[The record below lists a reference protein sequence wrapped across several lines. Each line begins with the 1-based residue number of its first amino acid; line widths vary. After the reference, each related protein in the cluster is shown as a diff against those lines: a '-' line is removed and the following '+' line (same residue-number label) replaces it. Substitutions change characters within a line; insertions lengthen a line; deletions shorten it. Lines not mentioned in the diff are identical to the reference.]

1 MALTQADL
9 FALTPDQIQ
18 ALTAKGYLTPDL
30 AGQIL
35 QQKQALDT
43 QGPSQF
49 DNIQASLTGAQA
61 GIVKPTQITSGNLE
75 TQGPTWKVATPPPPP
90 PPDASSPPPKD
101 PSEMTD
107 EEYKQWFAKQVSQP
121 GVRQVR
127 DPNQD
132 GKWIG
137 GGNGTAPQQ
146 PAPPPVPRLTD
157 ADAAKAQAD
166 ASNATQSATPVTDSL
181 LASIHSSG
189 VGGGGSSGPSASQ
202 VYRKGIADLDQRSV
216 DATKA
221 EQKATSEAADIQSGY
236 EAQMA
241 QALDYAR
248 QDREAAFLRDQ
259 AARQKVNDAMEE
271 RDKKI
276 QAEIDAVKDIDPRHW
291 FKEAGVGGSILA
303 ALSMGLG
310 ALGSGLSGIHGSATP
325 NYAMQIIDNAINR
338 DMQAQKDNLETQWNK
353 IAKEQGLSNNKYA
366 RDQWIVEQQSQD
378 AEKKYN
384 LVLNQLDSLAHQSKS
399 EVVVKNAEILNAQI
413 EQRLIAIQQKTQ
425 DRMYAVAQEDERKAA
440 AAAANSPAA
449 INARKYNEADKAYGE
464 YFKTVTAKGETPQ
477 SRSAWIEQYLG
488 GTPVGQVGGGKI
500 DDALKNDTIK
510 KRTAIADA
518 KDALQNL
525 KKWYDRSIPD
535 RVFTRNERDALR
547 AAAKLKLAKV
557 GELGALSGGDLDI
570 VNKQVGGQGTT
581 DPFGFSTQPIDVT
594 LGVLDRQD
602 QNLQNIL
609 AGKAPQSGQQTN
621 PVPGAQPKE

>member
-18 ALTAKGYLTPDL
+18 ALTAKGYLTSDL

-61 GIVKPTQITSGNLE
+61 GIVKPTQITSGNLD
-75 TQGPTWKVATPPPPP
+75 TQGPTWKVATPPPAP

-137 GGNGTAPQQ
+137 GGNGTAPEQ

-157 ADAAKAQAD
+157 ADAAKAEAEAQAKGKVD
-166 ASNATQSATPVTDSL
+166 AKQILQDYLNENATS
-181 LASIHSSG
+181 
-189 VGGGGSSGPSASQ
+189 GGGVSGPSASQ
-202 VYRKGIADLDQRSV
+202 TYRKGILELDKRSV
-216 DATKA
+216 DATRQ
-221 EQKATSEAADIQSGY
+221 EQKATSESADIQAGY

-276 QAEIDAVKDIDPRHW
+276 QAEIDAVKDIDPKHW
-291 FKEAGVGGSILA
+291 WKEAGVGGSIIA

-449 INARKYNEADKAYGE
+449 IANRKYNDASKAYDQ
-464 YFKTVTAKGETPQ
+464 YFDAKKAKGEVPQ
-477 SRSAWIEQYLG
+477 DRDSWMAERLNRLPPTSDSG
-488 GTPVGQVGGGKI
+488 GAGGKI

-535 RVFTRNERDALR
+535 RIMTRNERDALR
-547 AAAKLKLAKV
+547 AAAQLKLAKV

-602 QNLQNIL
+602 QNLLNIL
-609 AGKAPQSGQQTN
+609 SGKAPQSSQSN